1 MKNQIGSM
9 KNQIGSA
16 EMFRIPV
23 EPIGYIKN
31 QKGLIWIPE
40 EPMGSTK
47 YETGSPLFFWFL

>member
-1 MKNQIGSM
+1 M

-40 EPMGSTK
+40 EPVGSTK